1 MSTESIPPDRSD
13 WRRRST
19 QREEAE
25 GSKPSSLVVV
35 VLVLLAAAVLCSVGF
50 LVVRVLFFD
59 SPPAPLPSSVTRA
72 ALAATDG
79 AGLPASSPSSEPGAV
94 WVAIDPHQGYVNT
107 LVTVTGQGWWPG
119 EAVFVFLRSPNEGD
133 GPGFAYA
140 AAVTDQQG
148 RIHTALT
155 FPNEMRW
162 IGESRADVI
171 ARGTRSGLEAA
182 TQFALVAPTPTL
194 TAPPPTARPT
204 LLPSSTAWPTETPTP
219 APTPTPDM
227 IIRDWRGEYY
237 ANPWLSGD
245 PVYVRNDVA
254 IDFNWGGG
262 SPDPRLPDDQF
273 SARWGRKQ
281 SFSEGFYRFT
291 ILSDDGV
298 RFWIDGQL
306 FVDEWHDS
314 EMVPYTFDLY
324 MPAGDYSLWLEYYEN
339 LGGAMVQ
346 LAWTQ
351 AIPPTDTPPPTATP
365 TDTPAPTAQ
374 PTGTPTVTLTATDTA
389 TATPTLTDTPAPTDT
404 ATATPTPTETATQT
418 PTSTATPTD
427 TATPTPTDTP
437 SPTAEPTAS
446 S

>member
-1 MSTESIPPDRSD
+1 M
-13 WRRRST
+13 

-25 GSKPSSLVVV
+25 GSRPSGLAVV

-50 LVVRVLFFD
+50 LVVRVLFSD
-59 SPPAPLPSSVTRA
+59 SPPAPLPSSVTQA

-79 AGLPASSPSSEPGAV
+79 LGSQASNKSGEPGTV
-94 WVAIDPHQGYVNT
+94 WVEINPQQGYINV
-107 LVTVTGQGWWPG
+107 LVTVRGQGWWPG
-119 EAVFVFLRSPNEGD
+119 EAVFVFLRSSKEGD

-140 AAVTDQQG
+140 AAVADQQG
-148 RIHTALT
+148 GIHTAFT

-162 IGESRADVI
+162 IGETRADVI

-182 TQFALVAPTPTL
+182 TQFSLVAPTPSP
-194 TAPPPTARPT
+194 TAPLPTARPT
-204 LLPSSTAWPTETPTP
+204 LLPGSTVWPTETPTP

-227 IIRDWRGEYY
+227 IISDWRGEYF
-237 ANPWLSGD
+237 ANPSLTGD
-245 PVYVRNDVA
+245 PVYVRNDIA

-262 SPDPRLPDDQF
+262 SPDPRLPDDHF

-314 EMVPYTFDLY
+314 KLVPYSFDLY
-324 MPAGDYSLWLEYYEN
+324 VPAGEYSLWLEYYEN

-346 LAWTQ
+346 LTWTQ
-351 AIPPTDTPPPTATP
+351 IIPPTATP
-365 TDTPAPTAQ
+365 PATAIPTATPAP
-374 PTGTPTVTLTATDTA
+374 TDTA
-389 TATPTLTDTPAPTDT
+389 TATPTQTATPAPTDTATATPTQTDTPAPTDT
-404 ATATPTPTETATQT
+404 ATATPTSTHTPLPTETATHT
-418 PTSTATPTD
+418 PTFTATPTD